1 MVYQMQE
8 GSVEMTS
15 FANYL
20 TKCLIANDIVEK
32 EQEEEYI
39 YGFQKLLGKI
49 LNYTTLVLLSLY
61 NEVLVPGIIFMI
73 VFFSLRERTGGY
85 HAKTPLRCY
94 LGTVGSYFLMIRIAA
109 PAIMGKDFIY
119 IIIVVISILVIFI
132 FAPVNHPNL
141 LLDEQEIEVC
151 RRSSRWLVI
160 LVAGGIWIACVLQA
174 KEICV
179 AYAVVGLGL
188 DAVMILMAKIAG
200 QEVKEHEAGR

>member
-94 LGTVGSYFLMIRIAA
+94 LEQLG
-109 PAIMGKDFIY
+109 
-119 IIIVVISILVIFI
+119 VIS
-132 FAPVNHPNL
+132 
-141 LLDEQEIEVC
+141 
-151 RRSSRWLVI
+151 
-160 LVAGGIWIACVLQA
+160 
-174 KEICV
+174 
-179 AYAVVGLGL
+179 
-188 DAVMILMAKIAG
+188 
-200 QEVKEHEAGR
+200 